1 MRWLMIISLL
11 IVIPAPAA
19 NASCCA
25 CLPKG
30 IKRSDIVSR
39 LGFKPGMNKGK
50 QTITVEEKLAT
61 LKARC
66 RRGKLIDGSGKQIY
80 FYQLTG
86 CWGNPPTDYQEIL
99 DKQNTELIRLRKRY
113 TVIEMTCMTS
123 AEPIQ

>member
-1 MRWLMIISLL
+1 
-11 IVIPAPAA
+11 
-19 NASCCA
+19 
-25 CLPKG
+25 
-30 IKRSDIVSR
+30 
-39 LGFKPGMNKGK
+39 MNKGK